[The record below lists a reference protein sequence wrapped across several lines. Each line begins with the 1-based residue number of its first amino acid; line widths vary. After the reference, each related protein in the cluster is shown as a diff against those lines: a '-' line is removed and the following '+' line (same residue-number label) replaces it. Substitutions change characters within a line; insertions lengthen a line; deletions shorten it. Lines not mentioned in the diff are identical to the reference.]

1 MFRYFLRIFL
11 TCEQFNDVYLAMGTF
26 FSTQFT
32 ILIDGLIGIQEYCL
46 LFSECFYILLL
57 LFVIIYRLCISGP
70 QIECLG
76 RLI

>member
-11 TCEQFNDVYLAMGTF
+11 TSDYNNVYLAMDTF
-26 FSTQFT
+26 FSTQSTF
-32 ILIDGLIGIQEYCL
+32 LINGLIGSQEYCL

-57 LFVIIYRLCISGP
+57 LFIIIYRLFLSGP